1 MKSAERI
8 TAVLY
13 SNSIDAL
20 AALKPDE
27 ITESFKGAT
36 FVEILLQPGITVL
49 DMVLKAQCFAN
60 ESNPLVQFLFIY
72 FLMLV
77 NFLTHK
83 KKDDAR
89 RIILAGGVFINQQKC
104 TDYTEILALNRHIL
118 VNGISLIRVGKF
130 HHHFYLWGFL

>member
-8 TAVLY
+8 TAALY
-13 SNSIDAL
+13 SNTIDAL

-60 ESNPLVQFLFIY
+60 ESNPLFQFLFLFVY
-72 FLMLV
+72 FLMPV
-77 NFLTHK
+77 NF
-83 KKDDAR
+83 
-89 RIILAGGVFINQQKC
+89 F
-104 TDYTEILALNRHIL
+104 HI
-118 VNGISLIRVGKF
+118 
-130 HHHFYLWGFL
+130 